1 MKLFRF
7 RGQKMDI
14 GDFLKRRRRQAGL
27 TQEEL
32 AKKSRMSQS
41 QISQIERGISDNVTI
56 WNLRSIAKALGC
68 AVVDLLPESD
78 KKPRH

>member
-1 MKLFRF
+1 MKIFKF

-14 GDFLKRRRRQAGL
+14 GDFIKRQRRQVGL

-68 AVVDLLPESD
+68 ALIDLLPESD